1 MPDEVKEEVVEE
13 EHKEDKGKK
22 KGVLGKIKDK
32 ILPDQEEQA
41 AIISTFVR
49 LGVLVWSGGIL
60 TLNYVAIPGLPQQ
73 KIDPTFI
80 ASVFTGVLASFG
92 IQTAS
97 KKGDGTMKMEGG
109 GSGPNGSVS
118 KADMEKLIEKATQS
132 APAQTIR
139 IEQAPLVIKPGGEPP
154 VNPAV

>member
-13 EHKEDKGKK
+13 EHKEEKK
-22 KGVLGKIKDK
+22 KGVFGKIKDK

-109 GSGPNGSVS
+109 GSGPNGAVS

-154 VNPAV
+154 VNPTV

>member
-1 MPDEVKEEVVEE
+1 MPEEIKE
-13 EHKEDKGKK
+13 EHKEEKKK
-22 KGVLGKIKDK
+22 KGALGKLKDA
-32 ILPDQEEQA
+32 ILPDADEQA
-41 AIISTFVR
+41 AIMSTFVR

-60 TLNYVAIPGLPQQ
+60 TLNYVAIPGVPQQ

-118 KADMEKLIEKATQS
+118 KADMERLIEKATQA

-139 IEQAPLVIKPGGEPP
+139 IEQAPIAITPVPPQKPPT
-154 VNPAV
+154 A

>member
-1 MPDEVKEEVVEE
+1 MPEEIKE
-13 EHKEDKGKK
+13 EHKEEKKK
-22 KGVLGKIKDK
+22 KGALGKLKDA
-32 ILPDQEEQA
+32 ILPDADEQA
-41 AIISTFVR
+41 AIMSTFVR

-118 KADMEKLIEKATQS
+118 KADMEKLIERATQA

-139 IEQAPLVIKPGGEPP
+139 IEQAPIAITSVAPKEPP
-154 VNPAV
+154 QT

>member
-13 EHKEDKGKK
+13 HKEEKK
-22 KGVLGKIKDK
+22 KGVFGKIKDK

-109 GSGPNGSVS
+109 GSGPNGAVS

-154 VNPAV
+154 VNPTV